1 MPLRLVFAGTP
12 AFALPALRVLLAGPH
27 RPLVV
32 YTQPDRPAGRGRR
45 LRPGPVKQAALA
57 AGIEVRE
64 PESLRDPG
72 EAGALAAL
80 APDLMVVVAYG
91 LILPPAILAVP
102 RFGCWNIHASLL
114 PRWRGAAPVARA
126 IEAGDGETG
135 VCLMQMDEG
144 LDTGPV
150 LACRRVPIL
159 ATDTAATLEARLAEL
174 GAALLAEQLDRLAA
188 GHPPVPRPQPREG
201 VCYARKLR
209 KEEAL
214 LDPREPA
221 AKLAR
226 RVRAFQPWPVA
237 EIDLAGERVRV
248 FEAVALPGT
257 PDQGE
262 PGTVLAASAAGI
274 ELACGEGRLC
284 IQRLQRPGGRVLGAA
299 EYLNGRPRLRR

>member
-12 AFALPALRVLLAGPH
+12 HFALPPLRALLAGSH
-27 RPLVV
+27 CPLAV

-45 LRPGPVKQAALA
+45 LRPSPVKEAALA
-57 AGIEVRE
+57 AGIAVRE
-64 PESLRDPG
+64 PQTLRDPK
-72 EAGALAAL
+72 EVDALAAL

-91 LILPPAILAVP
+91 LILPPSILAVP
-102 RFGCWNIHASLL
+102 RFGCWNLHASLL

-150 LACRRVPIL
+150 LACRRAPIL
-159 ATDTAATLEARLAEL
+159 ATDTTATLEARLAEL
-174 GAALLAEQLDRLAA
+174 SAALLTEHLDRLAA

-201 VCYARKLR
+201 VCYARKLS

-221 AKLAR
+221 ATLAR

-262 PGTVLAASAAGI
+262 PGQVLAASAAGI
-274 ELACGEGRLC
+274 EIACGEGRLC
-284 IQRLQRPGGRVLGAA
+284 ILRLQRPGGRVLGAA
-299 EYLNGRPRLRR
+299 EYLHGRPRLRR